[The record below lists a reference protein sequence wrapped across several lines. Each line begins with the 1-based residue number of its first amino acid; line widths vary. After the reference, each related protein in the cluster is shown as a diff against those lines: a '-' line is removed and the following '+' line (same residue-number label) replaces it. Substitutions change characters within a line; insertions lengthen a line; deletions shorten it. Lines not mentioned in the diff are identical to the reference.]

1 MAGRTAGHFC
11 DMKKSI
17 ILLTALLA
25 ALSCAPK
32 VKPAI
37 EADPEIE
44 AKVEKVLKG
53 MTIEQKA
60 GQMLQLN
67 VSHFL
72 TDGKPDQEKIDR
84 IIGETKVG
92 SILNAIN
99 DQAQPP
105 AVYAEAITKIQEAS
119 MREMGIPCLY
129 GLDEIHGATY
139 ILGGVLFPQEINLAS
154 SFNRQLAADMGRV
167 IAYETRSAMI
177 PWTFSPVMDLGRD
190 PRWSRMWES
199 FGEDPYVQAEMA
211 KTEVR
216 AIQGDDPNHIGLE
229 NIAVSIKHYMCYG
242 APWSGK
248 DRTPAYLNP
257 AIIREKYF
265 RPFKECVQAG
275 ALNMMINSASINGVP
290 MHANKEMLTGWVKE
304 DLGWDG
310 MMITDWGDIFCL
322 WNREHI
328 AVDLKDAIAKGV
340 NAGIDMIMEPYAPEI
355 PSLIVELV
363 KEGRIP
369 QARLDDAVRRILR
382 MKFRLGLFD
391 HPTWDVSGYDKVG
404 SDEFKALA
412 LGAALESEVLLKNE
426 GNILPLAKGTRILV
440 TGPNANS
447 LRTLNGGWSY
457 TWQGVRAD
465 ELGAQHNTILKA
477 VQEKFGPANVKYVP
491 GVVYESD
498 NWEFDR
504 AVDVDKAVA
513 AARGAD
519 VILACIGENTY
530 CETPGNTND
539 LNLSPNQKELVKA
552 LAKTGKPIVLILN
565 EGRPRII
572 NEIEPLAKAVVD
584 IMLPGNHGGD
594 ALAMLLAGEANFS
607 AKLPFTYSKWINAL
621 HTYDYKVSE
630 VQDTREGLYN
640 YDAKIDVQW
649 PFGHGLSYTTY
660 EYGNLSVSPAEFGPE
675 DTVSV
680 EVTVTNTGKVAGKE
694 PVLMYVSDL
703 VASVVPDVRRLRGFD
718 KVSLAP
724 GESKT
729 VSFSL
734 PAYELAFVGTDGKWR
749 LEEGDFR
756 IEVGGQSALVKC
768 NKTKVWDTPNID

>member
-1 MAGRTAGHFC
+1 M
-11 DMKKSI
+11 
-17 ILLTALLA
+17 
-25 ALSCAPK
+25 
-32 VKPAI
+32 
-37 EADPEIE
+37 
-44 AKVEKVLKG
+44 
-53 MTIEQKA
+53 
-60 GQMLQLN
+60 
-67 VSHFL
+67 
-72 TDGKPDQEKIDR
+72 
-84 IIGETKVG
+84 
-92 SILNAIN
+92 
-99 DQAQPP
+99 
-105 AVYAEAITKIQEAS
+105 
-119 MREMGIPCLY
+119 
-129 GLDEIHGATY
+129 
-139 ILGGVLFPQEINLAS
+139 
-154 SFNRQLAADMGRV
+154 
-167 IAYETRSAMI
+167 
-177 PWTFSPVMDLGRD
+177 
-190 PRWSRMWES
+190 
-199 FGEDPYVQAEMA
+199 
-211 KTEVR
+211 
-216 AIQGDDPNHIGLE
+216 
-229 NIAVSIKHYMCYG
+229 
-242 APWSGK
+242 
-248 DRTPAYLNP
+248 
-257 AIIREKYF
+257 
-265 RPFKECVQAG
+265 
-275 ALNMMINSASINGVP
+275 
-290 MHANKEMLTGWVKE
+290 
-304 DLGWDG
+304 
-310 MMITDWGDIFCL
+310 
-322 WNREHI
+322 
-328 AVDLKDAIAKGV
+328 
-340 NAGIDMIMEPYAPEI
+340 
-355 PSLIVELV
+355 
-363 KEGRIP
+363 
-369 QARLDDAVRRILR
+369 
-382 MKFRLGLFD
+382 
-391 HPTWDVSGYDKVG
+391 
-404 SDEFKALA
+404 
-412 LGAALESEVLLKNE
+412 
-426 GNILPLAKGTRILV
+426 
-440 TGPNANS
+440 
-447 LRTLNGGWSY
+447 
-457 TWQGVRAD
+457 
-465 ELGAQHNTILKA
+465 
-477 VQEKFGPANVKYVP
+477 KYVP

-675 DTVSV
+675 DTISV
-680 EVTVTNTGKVAGKE
+680 EVTVANTGKVAGKE

-729 VSFSL
+729 VSFTL